1 MMFMT
6 LTGIWKN
13 DYLQVSK
20 NYYGNISNIALIIG
34 IGD

>member
-6 LTGIWKN
+6 LTGVWK
-13 DYLQVSK
+13 DDRSF
-20 NYYGNISNIALIIG
+20 NYYGNISNIKLIIR